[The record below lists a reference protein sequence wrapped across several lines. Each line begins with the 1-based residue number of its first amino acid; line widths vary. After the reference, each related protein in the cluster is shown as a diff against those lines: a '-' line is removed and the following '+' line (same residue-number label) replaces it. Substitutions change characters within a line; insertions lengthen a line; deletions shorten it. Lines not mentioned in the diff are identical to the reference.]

1 MTKTLIIN
9 SIHDC
14 SVPAALPWFS
24 CAPRS
29 IYEHLDAESK
39 DVEIIEEDAYPEALR
54 DYILEH
60 PELERIYGLGHGWD
74 SGFTVNEC
82 LPFISTEQNLDLV
95 ENRVIH
101 LLSCLT
107 GRNLGPAI
115 VSANA
120 YAYYG
125 YNELFMIVAE
135 SNSYP
140 CSCRFHTACLAGDM
154 EIEYSLHNKRDYEQ
168 CWNDAIQHWNEEIA
182 YWENHYDEETI
193 PISGSADMRVSEAM
207 ASTLIDVIIH
217 DRDALTLITGEIS
230 PPSIQSKA
238 PELLLLLSIIALGG
252 VVITTH
258 SDS

>member
-1 MTKTLIIN
+1 MSKVMVIN

-14 SVPAALPWFS
+14 SEPAALPWFS
-24 CAPRS
+24 CAPRA
-29 IYEHLDAESK
+29 IYEYLDAENE
-39 DVEIIEEDAYPEALR
+39 DVEIVEEDAYPDFLR
-54 DYILEH
+54 THILEH

-107 GRNLGPAI
+107 GRMLGSAI

-125 YNELFMIVAE
+125 YNELFMILAE
-135 SNSYP
+135 STSRP
-140 CSCRFHTACLAGDM
+140 CSCRFHTACLSGDM
-154 EIEYSLHNKRDYEQ
+154 EIEHSLHNKRDYEQ
-168 CWNDAIQHWNEEIA
+168 CWSDAIQRWNEEIA

-193 PISGSADMRVSEAM
+193 PISSGSDMRVSEAM

-217 DRDALTLITGEIS
+217 DRDALTLITEEIS
-230 PPSIQSKA
+230 PLPSLSRA
-238 PELLLLLSIIALGG
+238 PELLSALSVIALGG
-252 VVITTH
+252 TIL
-258 SDS
+258 SSR